1 MKIRS
6 SYLWAGLVAL
16 GVVGWMVSDDLLR
29 PQADD
34 AGVEISSSDVNAI
47 DAPKDDGDSSAA
59 PSSAACIR
67 GA

>member
-47 DAPKDDGDSSAA
+47 DAPRMMATQCCH
-59 PSSAACIR
+59 PAACIR